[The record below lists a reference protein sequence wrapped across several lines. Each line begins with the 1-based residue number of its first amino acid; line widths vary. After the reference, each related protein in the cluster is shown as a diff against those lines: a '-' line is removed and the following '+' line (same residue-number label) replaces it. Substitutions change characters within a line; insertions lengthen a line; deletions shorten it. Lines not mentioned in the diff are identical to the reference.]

1 MTATVPAAGAGAA
14 FACRASLAQ
23 DRIWFFEQ
31 LVPGTATYNLGGAVD
46 IDGTLHVGHLTEALR
61 VCVRR
66 HEALRTCF
74 EGTDSGARQI
84 IHETAEPDLRHA
96 DLTGLDPAAAEA
108 EADRVVAAEVARPFD
123 LERLP
128 LARFVLLRLA
138 PRRHVLTLTFHHIV
152 TDDWS
157 LGIFTREL
165 GTVYTALSA
174 TVPHRLPA
182 LPLQYADYAAWQR
195 ELVEQGAVRE
205 QLRYWHERLDG
216 AATLAL
222 PTDRRRPAEES
233 HRGAGVRLELD
244 PALADRLRGLSR
256 GEGVTLFMTL
266 LAGFTVML
274 GRWAGQT
281 DVVVGTPIANR
292 PRRELHDIV
301 GLFVNMLALRTD
313 LGGAPTLREVLR
325 RTAATCTAA
334 FEHQDAPFDH
344 VVAAVAGDRAA
355 GRHPLFQVL
364 FQVLEDDLRGF
375 SLPGATVRA
384 RDGAGHTVKFD
395 LSCTVVDTG
404 RTLVA
409 ELQYATDLWDE
420 PSARRMLDA
429 WVRVL
434 RAMAARPDIGADEV
448 PLMSAAELTDAVQR
462 WNPPGHT
469 AGVTL
474 DAGFAEQVAR
484 RPDAVALS
492 GPDRRWTYRDL
503 DADSDRVAAAL
514 HAAGVGADDRV
525 GLHLDRSPE
534 LVVAM
539 LGVLKA
545 GAGYLV
551 LDPALPPDRL
561 RLLAADA
568 GIRAVL
574 GTPLSEDVPLVTPS
588 AAPSGPSSDT
598 ASGPSAAA
606 PWRTRGARHPDG
618 LANVVHTSGST
629 GEPKGVAVTHRGIVN
644 LVTGDHAPVTAGDV
658 VLLTANPSFD
668 TTTFMVW
675 AALLNGAHLAV
686 VPADRPLDAGTLRAA
701 IAEHRASVVRL
712 TPALFHLVA
721 DADPAAFDGVRCL
734 VVGGDVPDPAR
745 IRRVLAAGP
754 PGSLVNA
761 YGPTEITVTATAH
774 VVGLDLARLDLD
786 GDVPMGLP
794 VAGATAYVVDRHLR
808 PVPVGVVGE
817 LLVGGAGVAR
827 GYLGRPDAT
836 ADRFVP
842 DPFGATPGG
851 RLYRTGDLVRRR
863 ADGRL
868 VFVGRA
874 DRQVKLRGHRVE
886 PGEVEAALRRL
897 DGVAECAVSLVE
909 VAGDRRLV
917 AHVAGSAGLDGAAL
931 REALAGQLPPYLV
944 PAHIMVLDRLPLT
957 RTGKLDRA
965 ALTAVAPAG
974 TLAGSLGRPPRDDR
988 ERTLLGIW
996 TELLGV
1002 AGLGIDDDFF
1012 ANGGHSLLAATAAA
1026 AVRRALGVELSLREL
1041 FQHPTVAALAALL
1054 DGRPDTTV
1062 DTLPQDATTRPPHER
1077 AELRLRAWRRGI
1089 ADLGAPPADPAPAS
1103 GSQRAMLFLDRLAP
1117 NGTAYLTTAH
1127 TRLTGPLDVARL
1139 HAALT
1144 AVVHRHEVLRTVLRL
1159 HDGHPVQVVLPP
1171 GPVPLP
1177 VHDLTALDPAA
1188 AEAELHRLAAAEDP
1202 FDLAAG
1208 PLVRARLVR
1217 LGGDDAA
1224 LLLTFHHAV
1233 VDGWSIGVFAAEVAE
1248 HYRTG
1253 ATPPP
1258 PVPQHGEY
1266 ARWQHEWLDGPAARE
1281 SLAHWRRELAGV
1293 PDAPLPYDRP
1303 APAPLPLRAGTHRFT
1318 IPAGC
1323 LDNHDATP
1331 FMVLAAA
1338 LHVLLA
1344 GWTGRTG
1351 VCFGTQ
1357 VANRPH
1363 DEVRDLIGF
1372 LANVVVLRGD
1382 VTPDETFTSLL
1393 ARTVSRSLQAYEHQ
1407 QVPFDAVVRHLAPD
1421 RPPGGNPLFRVA
1433 MTLHNTPPP
1442 VREAGPLRLDP
1453 LDAGAP
1459 AQARHELELDIRAD
1473 GGGLRCDVTY
1483 AADLFTAAS
1492 IERLAGTYQR
1502 ILRTVA
1508 ADATVQVRDLLPADP
1523 VRETVRQVV
1532 AEVLGRPVDE
1542 TADFFALGGDS
1553 LGAVRVLDLIRAR
1566 CGADVP
1572 LAAWLTGGTASVLR
1586 LARLA

>member
-74 EGTDSGARQI
+74 EGTDTGARQVV
-84 IHETAEPDLRHA
+84 HETAEPDLRHA
-96 DLTGLDPAAAEA
+96 DLTGLDPATAEA
-108 EADRVVAAEVARPFD
+108 EADRIVATEVARPFD

-128 LARFVLLRLA
+128 LARFALLRLG

-182 LPLQYADYAAWQR
+182 LPLQYADYSAWQR

-205 QLRYWHERLDG
+205 QLRYWRERLDG

-233 HRGAGVRLELD
+233 HRGAGVRLKLD

-344 VVAAVAGDRAA
+344 VVTAVAGDRAA

-384 RDGAGHTVKFD
+384 RDGAGQTAKFD

-404 RTLVA
+404 RALVA

-448 PLMSAAELTDAVQR
+448 PLMSAAEVTDAVQR
-462 WNPPGHT
+462 WNPPGR
-469 AGVTL
+469 AVEMTL
-474 DAGFAEQVAR
+474 DAGFASQVAL

-492 GPDRRWTYRDL
+492 GPARQRTYRDL

-514 HAAGVGADDRV
+514 HAAGIGADDPV
-525 GLHLDRSPE
+525 GLHLERSAE

-545 GAGYLV
+545 GAGYVV

-561 RLLAADA
+561 RFLAADA
-568 GIRAVL
+568 GIRTVL
-574 GTPLSEDVPLVTPS
+574 GAPLDGVQCVTPGPLSVQRS
-588 AAPSGPSSDT
+588 RRAG
-598 ASGPSAAA
+598 
-606 PWRTRGARHPDG
+606 HPDG

-686 VPADRPLDAGTLRAA
+686 VPAGRPLDVGTLRAA

-721 DADPAAFDGVRCL
+721 DADPAAFGGVRCL

-774 VVGLDLARLDLD
+774 VVGVDDLD

-808 PVPVGVVGE
+808 PVPVGAADE
-817 LLVGGAGVAR
+817 QL
-827 GYLGRPDAT
+827 PDV
-836 ADRFVP
+836 D
-842 DPFGATPGG
+842 DGH
-851 RLYRTGDLVRRR
+851 GDQHDER
-863 ADGRL
+863 ADED
-868 VFVGRA
+868 
-874 DRQVKLRGHRVE
+874 DRGQVE
-886 PGEVEAALRRL
+886 TDPLRR
-897 DGVAECAVSLVE
+897 G
-909 VAGDRRLV
+909 
-917 AHVAGSAGLDGAAL
+917 
-931 REALAGQLPPYLV
+931 
-944 PAHIMVLDRLPLT
+944 
-957 RTGKLDRA
+957 
-965 ALTAVAPAG
+965 
-974 TLAGSLGRPPRDDR
+974 
-988 ERTLLGIW
+988 
-996 TELLGV
+996 
-1002 AGLGIDDDFF
+1002 
-1012 ANGGHSLLAATAAA
+1012 
-1026 AVRRALGVELSLREL
+1026 
-1041 FQHPTVAALAALL
+1041 
-1054 DGRPDTTV
+1054 
-1062 DTLPQDATTRPPHER
+1062 
-1077 AELRLRAWRRGI
+1077 
-1089 ADLGAPPADPAPAS
+1089 
-1103 GSQRAMLFLDRLAP
+1103 
-1117 NGTAYLTTAH
+1117 
-1127 TRLTGPLDVARL
+1127 
-1139 HAALT
+1139 
-1144 AVVHRHEVLRTVLRL
+1144 
-1159 HDGHPVQVVLPP
+1159 
-1171 GPVPLP
+1171 
-1177 VHDLTALDPAA
+1177 
-1188 AEAELHRLAAAEDP
+1188 
-1202 FDLAAG
+1202 
-1208 PLVRARLVR
+1208 
-1217 LGGDDAA
+1217 
-1224 LLLTFHHAV
+1224 
-1233 VDGWSIGVFAAEVAE
+1233 
-1248 HYRTG
+1248 
-1253 ATPPP
+1253 
-1258 PVPQHGEY
+1258 
-1266 ARWQHEWLDGPAARE
+1266 
-1281 SLAHWRRELAGV
+1281 
-1293 PDAPLPYDRP
+1293 
-1303 APAPLPLRAGTHRFT
+1303 
-1318 IPAGC
+1318 
-1323 LDNHDATP
+1323 
-1331 FMVLAAA
+1331 
-1338 LHVLLA
+1338 
-1344 GWTGRTG
+1344 
-1351 VCFGTQ
+1351 
-1357 VANRPH
+1357 
-1363 DEVRDLIGF
+1363 
-1372 LANVVVLRGD
+1372 
-1382 VTPDETFTSLL
+1382 
-1393 ARTVSRSLQAYEHQ
+1393 
-1407 QVPFDAVVRHLAPD
+1407 
-1421 RPPGGNPLFRVA
+1421 
-1433 MTLHNTPPP
+1433 
-1442 VREAGPLRLDP
+1442 
-1453 LDAGAP
+1453 
-1459 AQARHELELDIRAD
+1459 
-1473 GGGLRCDVTY
+1473 
-1483 AADLFTAAS
+1483 
-1492 IERLAGTYQR
+1492 
-1502 ILRTVA
+1502 
-1508 ADATVQVRDLLPADP
+1508 
-1523 VRETVRQVV
+1523 
-1532 AEVLGRPVDE
+1532 
-1542 TADFFALGGDS
+1542 
-1553 LGAVRVLDLIRAR
+1553 
-1566 CGADVP
+1566 
-1572 LAAWLTGGTASVLR
+1572 
-1586 LARLA
+1586 

>member
-1 MTATVPAAGAGAA
+1 MTAPTV
-14 FACRASLAQ
+14 FACRTSLAQ

-46 IDGTLHVGHLTEALR
+46 IDGTLHAGHLTEALR

-74 EGTDSGARQI
+74 EATDTGARQLV
-84 IHETAEPDLRHA
+84 HENAEPDLRHV
-96 DLTGLDPAAAEA
+96 DLTGLDPAAAQA

-123 LERLP
+123 LGRLP
-128 LARFVLLRLA
+128 LARFVLLRLG

-165 GTVYTALSA
+165 GTVYTALCA

-195 ELVEQGAVRE
+195 DLVEQGAVRD
-205 QLRYWHERLDG
+205 QLRFWRERLDG

-222 PTDRRRPAEES
+222 PTDRRRPAEAS
-233 HRGAGVRLELD
+233 HRGAGVRVELE

-274 GRWAGQT
+274 GRWAGQR
-281 DVVVGTPIANR
+281 DVVIGTPIANR
-292 PRRELHDIV
+292 PRRELHDII
-301 GLFVNMLALRTD
+301 GLFVNTLALRVD

-325 RTAATCTAA
+325 RAAATCTDA

-344 VVAAVAGDRAA
+344 VVAAVAA
-355 GRHPLFQVL
+355 GSSTDRHPLFQVL

-404 RTLVA
+404 RALTA

-420 PSARRMLDA
+420 PSVRRMLDA

-448 PLMSAAELTDAVQR
+448 PLMSAAELTATVQT
-462 WNPPGHT
+462 WNPPPRTSQGT
-469 AGVTL
+469 I
-474 DAGFAEQVAR
+474 DAGFAAQVAR

-492 GPDRRWTYRDL
+492 GDGRRWTYREL
-503 DADSDRVAAAL
+503 DEASDRVAAAL
-514 HAAGVGADDRV
+514 REAGAGADDRV

-574 GTPLSEDVPLVTPS
+574 GAPLPADVALVTP
-588 AAPSGPSSDT
+588 AGT
-598 ASGPSAAA
+598 
-606 PWRTRGARHPDG
+606 PWRRAGGHPDG
-618 LANVVHTSGST
+618 LANVVYTSGST
-629 GEPKGVAVTHRGIVN
+629 GEPKGVAVTHRGVVN
-644 LVTGDHAPVTAGDV
+644 LVTGGGHAPVTAGDV
-658 VLLTANPSFD
+658 VLLTANPAFD

-686 VPADRPLDAGTLRAA
+686 VPADRPLDADAVRAA
-701 IAEHRASVVRL
+701 VTGHRAGVVRL

-721 DADPAAFDGVRCL
+721 DADPAAFAGVRCL

-761 YGPTEITVTATAH
+761 YGPTEVTVTATAH
-774 VVGLDLARLDLD
+774 VVTAGDLD
-786 GDVPMGLP
+786 DAVPMGLP
-794 VAGATAYVVDRHLR
+794 VAGTTAYVVDRHLR

-827 GYLGRPDAT
+827 GYLGRPAAT
-836 ADRFVP
+836 AARFVP
-842 DPFGATPGG
+842 DPFGAAPGG

-863 ADGRL
+863 ADGTL

-897 DGVAECAVSLVE
+897 DGVGDCAVGLVE
-909 VAGDRRLV
+909 VAGDPRLV
-917 AHVAGSAGLDGAAL
+917 AHVAGPADLDGAAL

-944 PAHIMVLDRLPLT
+944 PAHIVVLDRLPLT

-965 ALTAVAPAG
+965 ALPAVTAVDTPRRA
-974 TLAGSLGRPPRDDR
+974 PRDDR
-988 ERTLLGIW
+988 ERALLGIW
-996 TELLGV
+996 TGLLGV
-1002 AGLGIDDDFF
+1002 ADLGVDDDFF

-1026 AVRRALGVELSLREL
+1026 TVRRTLGVELSLREL
-1041 FQHPTVAALAALL
+1041 FTHPTVAALAGLL
-1054 DGRPDTTV
+1054 AGRAGTTV
-1062 DTLPQDATTRPPHER
+1062 DTLPEDAATRPPHER
-1077 AELRLRAWRRGI
+1077 AELRLRAWRVGV
-1089 ADLGAPPADPAPAS
+1089 ADLGTPPGDPAPAS
-1103 GSQRAMLFLDRLAP
+1103 GSQRAMLFLDRLTP

-1127 TRLTGPLDVARL
+1127 TRLTGPLDVVRL
-1139 HAALT
+1139 HAAYT

-1159 HDGHPVQVVLPP
+1159 RDGHPVQIVLPP

-1188 AEAELHRLAAAEDP
+1188 AGEELHRLAAADGP

-1208 PLVRARLVR
+1208 PLVRARLAR
-1217 LGGDDAA
+1217 LGDDDAA

-1233 VDGWSIGVFAAEVAE
+1233 VDGWSIGVFAAEIAG

-1253 ATPPP
+1253 AAAPP

-1266 ARWQHEWLDGPAARE
+1266 ARWQHEWLRGPAARE
-1281 SLAHWRRELAGV
+1281 SLDHWRRELAGV
-1293 PDAPLPYDRP
+1293 RDAPLPYDRP
-1303 APAPLPLRAGTHRFT
+1303 GPPPLPLRAGTHRFT
-1318 IPAGC
+1318 IPAGW
-1323 LDNHDATP
+1323 LDTHDATR

-1344 GWTGRTG
+1344 GWTGRTD

-1372 LANVVVLRGD
+1372 LANVVVLRGE
-1382 VTPDETFTSLL
+1382 VTPDEPFTGLL
-1393 ARTVSRSLQAYEHQ
+1393 ARTVARLLQAYEHQ
-1407 QVPFDAVVRHLAPD
+1407 QVPFDAVVRHLAP
-1421 RPPGGNPLFRVA
+1421 GGKPLFRVA

-1442 VREAGPLRLDP
+1442 VREAGPLRLQP
-1453 LDAGAP
+1453 LDLGAP
-1459 AQARHELELDIRAD
+1459 AHARHELELDLRAD
-1473 GGGLRCDVTY
+1473 GDGLRCDVTY
-1483 AADLFTAAS
+1483 AADLFAPDT

-1508 ADATVQVRDLLPADP
+1508 ADPATPVRELLDADP
-1523 VRETVRQVV
+1523 VRATVRQVV
-1532 AEVLGRPVDE
+1532 AEVVGGDIDE
-1542 TADFFALGGDS
+1542 AADFFALGGDS
-1553 LGAVRVLDLIRAR
+1553 LAAVRVLDLILTR
-1566 CGADVP
+1566 CGVDAP
-1572 LAAWLTGGTASVLR
+1572 LAAWLTGGAATVPR
-1586 LARLA
+1586 LAALVHDALRA